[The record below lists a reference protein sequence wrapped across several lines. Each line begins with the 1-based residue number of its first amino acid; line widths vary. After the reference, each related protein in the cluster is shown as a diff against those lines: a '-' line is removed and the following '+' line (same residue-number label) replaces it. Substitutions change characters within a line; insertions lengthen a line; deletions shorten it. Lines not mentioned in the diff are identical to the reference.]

1 MSDMGMERDAITY
14 SALISALSKGRQ
26 WSLAIDVFNHMVA
39 EGVECDAVTCCSLIT
54 ALDKG
59 GQWQLAEQV
68 CPQATFISRQLLAC
82 TLDVRGFAWFL
93 PYSANN
99 TV

>member
-1 MSDMGMERDAITY
+1 MPEMGMERDAITY

-26 WSLAIDVFNHMVA
+26 WSMAIDVFNHMVA

-68 CPQATFISRQLLAC
+68 SCQLC
-82 TLDVRGFAWFL
+82 
-93 PYSANN
+93 SAHRKKL
-99 TV
+99 